1 MERAQQLEY
10 CKICQHRK
18 FDSQQGI
25 ICSLTAAKADF
36 EESCARFEI
45 DQANIEKQKQQATA
59 EHKERLSFGFSPR
72 QKDQVLFGDL
82 TPEQAY
88 VLAWE
93 TVQKLGWETGY
104 PSASGFV
111 AYTGFSLA
119 SWSEEVQVKVGIA
132 HIDLKSECTAN
143 QPFDWGK
150 NRRNI
155 EAFKKTF
162 ENLHHSFDSD
172 TLTEKYNELSA
183 QFAADGD
190 QLEHAP
196 LSKKGKITSV
206 FSLLVPQ
213 KGYFVTPIIVLL
225 NVLVFLLMVAFGVS
239 PLLPDGQQLLQ
250 WGANF
255 RPLTT
260 NDEWWRLFTH
270 MFVHIGVLHLLMNM
284 YALVYIGLLLE
295 PYLGKTRLAVAYV
308 LSGAAGGATSV
319 FWHEVVVSA
328 GASGAIFGLYGVF
341 LAMLTTNLMEKSA
354 RKSLLISIGVFVFY
368 NLANGMKAGIDNAA
382 HIGGLIIG
390 LLIGYAYYPELKTP
404 NLKLKF
410 ATIGMLLVVMS
421 GGSLVLLKNSIE
433 RDFARYQTDMLE
445 FARLEEEALGLYR
458 MQPNST
464 DEQILAEIENNGIKN
479 WEASIALL
487 DSVDQYEL
495 PPGLHDHIHKLRLYC
510 DLRLKCYGAISRAI
524 TEKTGKYDTAI
535 MNYNAAIEDILR
547 ELVGQQDE
555 NQQ

>member
-1 MERAQQLEY
+1 MDRLHQLEY

-25 ICSLTAAKADF
+25 ICKLTAAKADF
-36 EESCARFEI
+36 EESCDRFEI
-45 DQANIEKQKQQATA
+45 DQANIEKQKQRATG

-72 QKDQVLFGDL
+72 QTDSVLYGDL

-104 PSASGFV
+104 SSASGFV

-132 HIDLKSECTAN
+132 RIDLKSECTGN

-155 EAFKKTF
+155 EDFRKTF
-162 ENLHHSFDSD
+162 EKLHRSFDVEM
-172 TLTEKYNELSA
+172 LAEKYNELSV
-183 QFAADGD
+183 QFAADID
-190 QLEHAP
+190 QLDHPP
-196 LSKKGKITSV
+196 LIKKGKITSV
-206 FSLLVPQ
+206 FSLFVPQ
-213 KGYFVTPIIVLL
+213 KGYFVTPIIVML
-225 NVLVFLLMVAFGVS
+225 NVLVFLLMIAFGVS
-239 PLLPDGQQLLQ
+239 PLLPDGEQLLH

-255 RPLTT
+255 RPYTL
-260 NDEWWRLFTH
+260 DGQGWRLITH
-270 MFVHIGVLHLLMNM
+270 LFVHIGVFHLLMNM

-295 PYLGKTRLAVAYV
+295 PYLGKTRLAFAYL
-308 LSGAAGGATSV
+308 LSGIVGGATSV
-319 FWHEVVVSA
+319 FWHEFEVSA

-382 HIGGLIIG
+382 HIGGLVSG

-404 NLKLKF
+404 NLKLKY
-410 ATIGMLLVVMS
+410 ATMGALLLVAS
-421 GGSLVLLKNSIE
+421 AGSLVLMRNSIE
-433 RDFARYQTDMLE
+433 RDFAHYQADMQK
-445 FARLEEEALGLYR
+445 FARMEEEALGLYR
-458 MQPNST
+458 MQPNSS

-487 DSVDQYEL
+487 DSVDHYEL
-495 PPGLHDHIHKLRLYC
+495 PSGLHDHIHKLRLYC
-510 DLRLKCYGAISRAI
+510 DLRLKSYGAISRAI
-524 TEKTGKYDTAI
+524 SEKTRKYDTAI

-547 ELVGQQDE
+547 EMGATQDE
-555 NQQ
+555 N